1 MWSLI
6 KKQPAIGKLIAR
18 YDQLPARD
26 RQALT
31 WLALALLLAVLYFAA
46 WRPAVTFHDNAESR
60 RENAQEL
67 LAWMQANKA
76 PIQALGTASSLASS
90 SPETVEKPA
99 SGRALMTLITQ
110 TAGDADLSLQR
121 FEPSGDD
128 AVRVWMDSVPFAGVA
143 AWLEQLRN
151 NHGIIIDQASMD
163 RANDPGVVSVRLTL
177 TI

>member
-6 KKQPAIGKLIAR
+6 KKQPVFGKLIAR

-31 WLALALLLAVLYFAA
+31 WLAFALLLAVLYFVI
-46 WRPAVTFHDNAESR
+46 WRPAVTFHENAQSHRES
-60 RENAQEL
+60 AQEL
-67 LAWMQANKA
+67 LAWMQANKT
-76 PIQALGTASSLASS
+76 PIQALGAASSGGSS
-90 SPETVEKPA
+90 NLGAVEKPA
-99 SGRALMTLITQ
+99 NGRALMTLITQ

-128 AVRVWMDSVPFAGVA
+128 AVRVWMDSVSFADVA

-163 RANDPGVVSVRLTL
+163 RANNPGVVSVRLTL